1 MANPSIGQAGEN
13 LVLFLSLVP
22 FVMDRGEVSV
32 EEAAEQFGRSPDD
45 IRRAIELIA
54 CAGIPGD
61 SAAYLHTDLFD
72 IDWDLLDSE
81 RIIRFEHT
89 IVIDQLP
96 RLSSREMAALIAGLQ
111 YIAAHP
117 RYGERSD
124 VSELLAK
131 LRGVT
136 GENHPGGIVINSSD
150 AKAHSDLLAHAIDAG
165 HQVSFDYVSRG
176 GERESRRVDPIAVE
190 VRDGVWYLRAWCH
203 TRDALRVFRVD
214 RMSDLQ
220 ELNEH
225 TEDHPDVSDLDSWS
239 IFTPSS
245 TDVVVTIAFPHSAL
259 PLVAEYLDRSSPPT
273 EEGEGYV
280 AEIRFAHNAS
290 LIRFVS
296 QHAGLVRVLAPRSA
310 VDTVTQW
317 AHGALK
323 RLETT

>member
-1 MANPSIGQAGEN
+1 
-13 LVLFLSLVP
+13 
-22 FVMDRGEVSV
+22 
-32 EEAAEQFGRSPDD
+32 
-45 IRRAIELIA
+45 
-54 CAGIPGD
+54 
-61 SAAYLHTDLFD
+61 
-72 IDWDLLDSE
+72 
-81 RIIRFEHT
+81 
-89 IVIDQLP
+89 
-96 RLSSREMAALIAGLQ
+96 
-111 YIAAHP
+111 
-117 RYGERSD
+117 
-124 VSELLAK
+124 
-131 LRGVT
+131 
-136 GENHPGGIVINSSD
+136 
-150 AKAHSDLLAHAIDAG
+150 
-165 HQVSFDYVSRG
+165 
-176 GERESRRVDPIAVE
+176 
-190 VRDGVWYLRAWCH
+190 
-203 TRDALRVFRVD
+203 
-214 RMSDLQ
+214 MSDLQ

-317 AHGALK
+317 ARGALK